1 MPWPASENDL
11 WPSDTSP
18 FAAVPPPGTATFVL
32 RQVSDF
38 QFELESPFQ
47 YTSRDGTVITVTSS
61 RLHLTDL
68 ATVPWFL
75 QWFVSRHGRHTPA
88 ALVHDQ
94 LCKEAGDDYGAR
106 AAADTVFLQA
116 MDELV
121 VPPVRS
127 RMMWSAVVADAQW
140 TTKPWGR
147 LTLVLWVL
155 LSLAGTALLIWSV
168 TASSPWFFVALAGP
182 FAGAILWGKQY
193 WAGVVAG
200 YAVWIVAVPALASI
214 LVHYLIYWPA
224 EKLVQVGR
232 ALLPRNTKQDMPGPV
247 SYPKA

>member
-1 MPWPASENDL
+1 MAWPPSEEDL
-11 WPSDTSP
+11 WPDDTSP
-18 FAAVPPPGTATFVL
+18 FAADPPPGTARFTL

-38 QFELESPFQ
+38 QFELETPFQ
-47 YTSRDGTVITVTSS
+47 YARPSQPVITVTPGQ
-61 RLHLTDL
+61 LHLTDL

-94 LCKEAGDDYGAR
+94 LRKQATDYAAR

-116 MDELV
+116 MDDLV

-127 RMMWSAVVADAQW
+127 RMMWSAVVADSKW
-140 TTKPWGR
+140 SDKPWGR
-147 LTLVLWVL
+147 LALVLWVL
-155 LSLAGTALLIWSV
+155 LSIAGTTLLVWSLME
-168 TASSPWFFVALAGP
+168 SSPWFFVALAGP
-182 FAGAILWGKQY
+182 FVGALLWTDQY

-200 YAVWIVAVPALASI
+200 YAIWVVAVPALASI

-224 EKLVQVGR
+224 EKIVQLGR
-232 ALLPRNTKQDMPGPV
+232 ALLPHNEPAELPGPV